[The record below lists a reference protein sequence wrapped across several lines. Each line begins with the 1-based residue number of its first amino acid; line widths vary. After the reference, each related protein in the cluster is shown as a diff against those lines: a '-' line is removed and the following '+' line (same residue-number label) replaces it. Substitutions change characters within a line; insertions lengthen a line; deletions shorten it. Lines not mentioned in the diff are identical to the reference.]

1 MREPE
6 PQRTQRLWWSRF
18 RRTHQA
24 VAKRC
29 HVVRRAR
36 QAPLAR
42 PPGPC
47 PLRLPSLPELPE
59 ERWTKI
65 AAVLPKRQGRPV
77 GDARLI
83 VEGILWVMRTGSTW
97 RSLPERFGP
106 WTTVAERYR
115 RWRKEGVWEHIRQI
129 LLAPEV
135 PLASS
140 A

>member
-1 MREPE
+1 VVVARI
-6 PQRTQRLWWSRF
+6 T
-18 RRTHQA
+18 RRHQA

-29 HVVRRAR
+29 HLVRRAR

-47 PLRLPSLPELPE
+47 PLRLPSLPELTE
-59 ERWTKI
+59 ERWTQI
-65 AAVLPKRQGRPV
+65 VAVLPEGQGRPV
-77 GDARLI
+77 GDARLM

-115 RWRKEGVWEHIRQI
+115 RWGKAGVWERIRQI